1 MPRSFIREILKVA
14 AQPDIIS
21 FAGGLPHPDLFP
33 VQELKEAF
41 NRLTKDR
48 GAEPLQYGPSEGFGP
63 LREWVCERYRNRSGM
78 EVSPDHVLIT
88 TGSQQGLDLVG
99 KVFLDSTDVAAM
111 EKPGYLGAIQ
121 AFSFYSK
128 AVTQIPLQDDGPD
141 MEVLESN
148 LREREVKVFYA
159 IPNFQNPSGL
169 SYNLE
174 KRRGVADLCQRYGTV
189 LVEDD
194 PYGELRFEGQ
204 DLPNISSFKEG
215 NCILLGTLSK
225 IAAPGLRVG
234 WLVAKGDMLESLL
247 VAKQAA
253 DLHTS
258 TLTQQL
264 AWQYLVT
271 NDIDGHIEVLREAYR
286 RQRDCMMRMIRK
298 YFPPGIDVTQPEGGM
313 FLWVTLPDE
322 CSSIDMFEKAIG
334 KKVAYV
340 PGTPFY
346 VDGGGQNTM
355 RLNFS
360 NTSETDIEEGIRRLG
375 ACLEDHL
382 RVKF

>member
-1 MPRSFIREILKVA
+1 VPRSFIREILKVA

-33 VQELKEAF
+33 VHELEEAF
-41 NRLTKDR
+41 KRLIRDR
-48 GAEPLQYGPSEGFGP
+48 GAEVLQYGPSEGFGP
-63 LREWVCERYRNRSGM
+63 LREWVGERYRIRCGM
-78 EVSPDHVLIT
+78 EVSPDNVLIT

-99 KVFLDSTDVAAM
+99 KVFLDSTDFAAM
-111 EKPGYLGAIQ
+111 ERPGYLGAIQ
-121 AFSFYSK
+121 AFSYYSE
-128 AVTQIPLQDDGPD
+128 AVIQVPLQGDGPD
-141 MEVLESN
+141 MNVLEST
-148 LREREVKVFYA
+148 LREKEPKLFYA

-169 SYNLE
+169 SYSLE
-174 KRRGVADLCQRYGTV
+174 KRRQVAELCQRYGTV

-194 PYGELRFEGQ
+194 PYGELRFEGP
-204 DLPNISSFKEG
+204 DLACISSFRDCNG
-215 NCILLGTLSK
+215 ILLGTLSK

-234 WLVAKGDMLESLL
+234 WMVAGGEDLENLL

-271 NDIDGHIEVLREAYR
+271 NDIDGHIEILREAYR
-286 RQRDCMMRMIRK
+286 RQRDCMVRMIEK
-298 YFPPGIDVTQPEGGM
+298 YFPPGIGFTQPEGGM
-313 FLWVTLPDE
+313 FLWVTLPDG
-322 CSSIDMFEKAIG
+322 CSSLDLFEKAIERR
-334 KKVAYV
+334 VAYV
-340 PGTPFY
+340 PGAPFY

-360 NTSETDIEEGIRRLG
+360 NTSETEIEEGIRRLG
-375 ACLEDHL
+375 ACLEKHI
-382 RVKF
+382 R